1 MQAEKA
7 QAEMTKAEQWRLIEA
22 LFHQALELAPKDRAA
37 FLASACAAD
46 PAWRREVE
54 SLLATHEAGGSLLET
69 PASDLAA
76 EWSQAN
82 RPQSPQPIKLEVIGP
97 YQILSLLGKGGM
109 GEVYLAEDTRLRRK
123 VALKLLPAE
132 FTNRKERL
140 RRFELEAR
148 AASATNHPNIITIY
162 EIGRIDTAHFI
173 ATEYVEGQTLRRL
186 MNARRLELREVLDV
200 AIQIASALSAAHAA
214 GIRHRDIKPENVMV
228 RPDGL
233 VKVLDFGLAK
243 LAEPPTFLTNADAT
257 TVAEANTASGMVVGT
272 VQYMS
277 PEQARGLEVDHR
289 TDIFSLGVVL
299 YELTT
304 GRVPFD
310 GGAIIEVMAAIA
322 HRAHAPLAQVA
333 PGTPARL
340 EKIINHALRKD
351 REQRYQSVTEL
362 LSELKDFK
370 QELELEARL
379 ERIRP
384 AASRPITP
392 DAAVTTDGQIARIK
406 PVQNSP
412 DKAMQA
418 SSSLE
423 LLIARIKRQRTGAL
437 VALAVLTMAVLAGAF
452 AGFKYFSGAEP
463 RQIQSLAVL
472 PFVNAT
478 GDPAVE
484 YLCDGVS
491 ESLINRLSPHLKV
504 MSGGATFRYK
514 GRDVDARTVGRDL
527 GVNAVLTGRITKR
540 ENDLLILIELV
551 SAEDNRQLWGERYS
565 RRLTSMLGE
574 EEIAQDLSARLRL
587 QLSGEAR
594 ERLARRYTAN
604 TEANYL
610 YLQGRSLWN
619 KRRRDEY
626 GKAIAYF
633 NQAIE
638 KDPAYALAY
647 AGLAD
652 CYVMGGGASSG
663 AEAFARAKA
672 AALKALEIDET
683 LAEAH
688 TALAQA
694 KLFHDW
700 NAKAA
705 ETEFQRA
712 IALNPN
718 YPTAHQWYAEC
729 LTILGRPDEALAQIK
744 LAQALDPDS
753 LSIIRDMGRIYYYT
767 RRYDEA
773 VALCQKV
780 LDRDA
785 GFSPAI
791 VTMGDSLLQ
800 KKNYSEAIVRYQKAA
815 DLTGGLTLMKS
826 LLAHAYAASGQSEEA
841 QKRLDELRASSKD
854 KPPPAFALAMI
865 HLGLGRKKEAL
876 DWLEK
881 ARQERYYRLVYI
893 GVDPLFDPL
902 RTEAQF
908 AELQRGIGLA
918 Y

>member
-1 MQAEKA
+1 
-7 QAEMTKAEQWRLIEA
+7 
-22 LFHQALELAPKDRAA
+22 
-37 FLASACAAD
+37 
-46 PAWRREVE
+46 
-54 SLLATHEAGGSLLET
+54 
-69 PASDLAA
+69 
-76 EWSQAN
+76 
-82 RPQSPQPIKLEVIGP
+82 
-97 YQILSLLGKGGM
+97 
-109 GEVYLAEDTRLRRK
+109 
-123 VALKLLPAE
+123 
-132 FTNRKERL
+132 
-140 RRFELEAR
+140 
-148 AASATNHPNIITIY
+148 
-162 EIGRIDTAHFI
+162 
-173 ATEYVEGQTLRRL
+173 
-186 MNARRLELREVLDV
+186 
-200 AIQIASALSAAHAA
+200 
-214 GIRHRDIKPENVMV
+214 
-228 RPDGL
+228 
-233 VKVLDFGLAK
+233 
-243 LAEPPTFLTNADAT
+243 
-257 TVAEANTASGMVVGT
+257 
-272 VQYMS
+272 
-277 PEQARGLEVDHR
+277 
-289 TDIFSLGVVL
+289 
-299 YELTT
+299 
-304 GRVPFD
+304 
-310 GGAIIEVMAAIA
+310 
-322 HRAHAPLAQVA
+322 
-333 PGTPARL
+333 
-340 EKIINHALRKD
+340 
-351 REQRYQSVTEL
+351 
-362 LSELKDFK
+362 
-370 QELELEARL
+370 
-379 ERIRP
+379 
-384 AASRPITP
+384 
-392 DAAVTTDGQIARIK
+392 
-406 PVQNSP
+406 
-412 DKAMQA
+412 
-418 SSSLE
+418 
-423 LLIARIKRQRTGAL
+423 
-437 VALAVLTMAVLAGAF
+437 
-452 AGFKYFSGAEP
+452 
-463 RQIQSLAVL
+463 
-472 PFVNAT
+472 
-478 GDPAVE
+478 
-484 YLCDGVS
+484 
-491 ESLINRLSPHLKV
+491 
-504 MSGGATFRYK
+504 
-514 GRDVDARTVGRDL
+514 
-527 GVNAVLTGRITKR
+527 
-540 ENDLLILIELV
+540 
-551 SAEDNRQLWGERYS
+551 
-565 RRLTSMLGE
+565 
-574 EEIAQDLSARLRL
+574 L